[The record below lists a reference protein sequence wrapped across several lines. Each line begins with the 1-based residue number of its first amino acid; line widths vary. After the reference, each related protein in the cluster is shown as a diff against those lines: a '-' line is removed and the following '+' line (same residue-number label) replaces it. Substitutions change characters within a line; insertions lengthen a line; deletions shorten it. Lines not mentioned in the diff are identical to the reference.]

1 MTLMKYHSND
11 KDFMK
16 EVEEMFAED
25 KPKEVDWKS
34 LSENLNK
41 ALAKEI
47 DENRQ
52 LNIIISYLEEKLGL
66 DTV

>member
-1 MTLMKYHSND
+1 MTYHSEG

-16 EVEEMFAED
+16 EVENMFAED
-25 KPKEVDWKS
+25 KTDWKS

-41 ALAKEI
+41 ALVKEI
-47 DENRQ
+47 EENKQ
-52 LNIIISYLEEKLGL
+52 LRTIISYLEEKLGL

>member
-1 MTLMKYHSND
+1 MKYHSDEKN
-11 KDFMK
+11 FMK

-41 ALAKEI
+41 ALLKEI
-47 DENRQ
+47 DENMQ
-52 LNIIISYLEEKLGL
+52 LKIIISYLEKKLGL

>member
-1 MTLMKYHSND
+1 MTLMKYHSDD

-41 ALAKEI
+41 ALVKEI
-47 DENRQ
+47 EENKQ
-52 LNIIISYLEEKLGL
+52 LKTIISYLENKLGY
-66 DTV
+66 DSV

>member
-41 ALAKEI
+41 ALLKEI

>member
-1 MTLMKYHSND
+1 MTLMKYHSDD

>member
-41 ALAKEI
+41 ALVKEI
-47 DENRQ
+47 EENKQ
-52 LNIIISYLEEKLGL
+52 LRTIISYLENKLGY
-66 DTV
+66 DSV

>member
-1 MTLMKYHSND
+1 MTLMKYHSD
-11 KDFMK
+11 EKDFMK

-41 ALAKEI
+41 ALLKEI
-47 DENRQ
+47 DENMQ
-52 LNIIISYLEEKLGL
+52 LKIIISYLEKKLGL

>member
-1 MTLMKYHSND
+1 MKYHSND

-41 ALAKEI
+41 ALVKEI
-47 DENRQ
+47 EENKQ
-52 LNIIISYLEEKLGL
+52 LKTIISYLENKLGY
-66 DTV
+66 DSV

>member
-1 MTLMKYHSND
+1 MTLMKYHSD
-11 KDFMK
+11 EKDFMK
-16 EVEEMFAED
+16 EVEKMFAED
-25 KPKEVDWKS
+25 KPKEVDWRS

-41 ALAKEI
+41 ALLKEI

-52 LNIIISYLEEKLGL
+52 LSIIIFYLEKKLGL

>member
-1 MTLMKYHSND
+1 MTLMKYHSDEKN
-11 KDFMK
+11 FMK

-41 ALAKEI
+41 ALLKEI